1 MSAPWR
7 RTDVIKTAKIPLAIT
22 HAAAELDIL
31 SLEDSPARVS
41 EKNPL
46 ILFILHVKTIL
57 YQILMSVPLASMS
70 VIRLVQIR
78 RVPTLADV
86 SWGTHWMLMDALAMV
101 SCVVNFM
108 VKHNNYIVRFR
119 YQ

>member
-1 MSAPWR
+1 M
-7 RTDVIKTAKIPLAIT
+7 IKTARILLAIT

-41 EKNPL
+41 KIPPDIIYTSYE
-46 ILFILHVKTIL
+46 TIF
-57 YQILMSVPLASMS
+57 YQILSVPLASMS

-86 SWGTHWMLMDALAMV
+86 SWGTRLMLMDILAMV
-101 SCVVNFM
+101 SCIVNFM
-108 VKHNNYIVRFR
+108 IKHNNYVVHFR

>member
-1 MSAPWR
+1 M
-7 RTDVIKTAKIPLAIT
+7 IKTARILLAIT

-41 EKNPL
+41 KIPPDIIYTSYE
-46 ILFILHVKTIL
+46 TIF

-70 VIRLVQIR
+70 VIRFVQIR
-78 RVPTLADV
+78 KVPTLADV
-86 SWGTHWMLMDALAMV
+86 SWGTRLMLMDILAMV
-101 SCVVNFM
+101 SCIVNFM
-108 VKHNNYIVRFR
+108 IKHNNYVVHFR

>member
-1 MSAPWR
+1 M
-7 RTDVIKTAKIPLAIT
+7 IKTARILLAIT

-41 EKNPL
+41 KL
-46 ILFILHVKTIL
+46 IPPDIIYTSYETIF

-70 VIRLVQIR
+70 VIRFVQIR

-86 SWGTHWMLMDALAMV
+86 SWGTRLMLMDILAMV
-101 SCVVNFM
+101 SCIVNFM
-108 VKHNNYIVRFR
+108 IKHNNYVVHFR